1 MKTEILH
8 QKLERYMNGQSL
20 PAETR
25 QIQNWLSCTS
35 TEEVNL
41 LPEEKQ
47 QLEDEILKEIQ
58 AYTAYPLFFPKK
70 EKPWWQKMVASFL

>member
-1 MKTEILH
+1 MKTQILH

-25 QIQNWLSCTS
+25 QIQNWLSCTT
-35 TEEVNL
+35 TEEIIL
-41 LPEEKQ
+41 SAEQKQ
-47 QLEDEILKEIQ
+47 QLEDEILHEIQ
-58 AYTAYPLFFPKK
+58 AYTAYPLFFPKR

>member
-1 MKTEILH
+1 MKTQILH

-25 QIQNWLSCTS
+25 QIQNWLSCTT
-35 TEEVNL
+35 TEDVRLTDEQKL
-41 LPEEKQ
+41 A
-47 QLEDEILKEIQ
+47 LENDILKEIQ
-58 AYTAYPLFFPKK
+58 AYTAYPLFFPKR

>member
-1 MKTEILH
+1 MKTQILH

-25 QIQNWLSCTS
+25 QIQNWLSCTT
-35 TEEVNL
+35 TEEITL
-41 LPEEKQ
+41 SAEQKQ
-47 QLEDEILKEIQ
+47 QLEDEILHEIQ
-58 AYTAYPLFFPKK
+58 AYTAYPIFFPKR